1 MKFKS
6 HLGTILVKKIFI
18 SMIYVDLLGVKQN
31 RADRSIYCDSFCGG
45 GNFTLRSFGQILIS
59 FLRVCPNVLYCSIIH

>member
-1 MKFKS
+1 MEFKS

-18 SMIYVDLLGVKQN
+18 SMIYVDFLGVKQN

-45 GNFTLRSFGQILIS
+45 GNFTLS
-59 FLRVCPNVLYCSIIH
+59 RVRLLATPWTAAYRAPSSMGFSR